1 MHAKLGN
8 LLLLSSSCTCR
19 ILIRHIDIEKS
30 IIRIIDEKSEEAIL
44 QVTEDAVGYFA

>member
-1 MHAKLGN
+1 MHAKFGN
-8 LLLLSSSCTCR
+8 LLLLSGSYTCR
-19 ILIRHIDIEKS
+19 ILIRYIDIEKS